1 MDICYIGQLAPDLV
15 SKLGLVAYDVETF
28 LFERIPREETKR
40 LRDATVE
47 TIVGLILQRKWGA
60 KFSPVNPIDSEGLLR
75 FLDKWRPFL
84 MDEISEALQP
94 INLWQVTFQVEMID
108 DLSFIVYEEGVRR
121 RCKTSI

>member
-40 LRDATVE
+40 LREVSVE
-47 TIVGLILQRKWGA
+47 TLVGLTLQRKWGA
-60 KFSPVNPIDSEGLLR
+60 KYSPVNPIDLEGLIR